1 MAGVAGPMLR
11 YNRRG
16 GVRFLVGLVVGG
28 AVAGTLLAVPAY
40 LLGSLLRAVLSL
52 PARLWLL
59 AALCVLLGAADLM
72 NRTPHVWRQVPQQM
86 VHTLS
91 PGALGAVWGFDLGL
105 LFTTQKVVSL
115 IWVALA
121 ATMLLDP
128 PAAAGVLASIAVLAS
143 LSVAGLSAVQGMA
156 KFGSGRGVR
165 QWVRRIRRMS
175 GVALMILFILTSLQ
189 AWQG

>member
-16 GVRFLVGLVVGG
+16 GVRFLVGLIVGG
-28 AVAGTLLAVPAY
+28 IVAGILLAVPAY
-40 LLGSLLRAVLSL
+40 LIGNLLREVLSP
-52 PARLWLL
+52 PARLWVL
-59 AALCVLLGAADLM
+59 AALCVLFGAADLM

-91 PGALGAVWGFDLGL
+91 PGVLGVVWGFDLGL

-121 ATMLLDP
+121 ATILLDP

-143 LSVAGLSAVQGMA
+143 VSVAGLSAAQGMA
-156 KFGSGRGVR
+156 KFGSGGGVR
-165 QWVRRIRRMS
+165 QWVRRVRRTS
-175 GVALMILFILTSLQ
+175 GATLMILFILTSLQ